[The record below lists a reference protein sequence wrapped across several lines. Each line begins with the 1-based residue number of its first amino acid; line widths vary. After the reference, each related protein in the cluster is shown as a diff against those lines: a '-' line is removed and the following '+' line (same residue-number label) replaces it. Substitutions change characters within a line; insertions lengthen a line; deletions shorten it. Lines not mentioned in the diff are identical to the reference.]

1 MEGLI
6 SIQAQTIIF
15 QILNTTILFLFLRKF
30 LFEKV
35 RNFSQKRSAEIAS
48 SIEQA
53 EQKNA
58 EADAMLAE
66 YSNRIANAQVESK
79 EIVDKARQTA
89 QVRADEILEQAQS
102 ESAKM
107 KERALKDI
115 ELEKDKALRSLKG
128 EVADMAV
135 LATEKLIGKT
145 IDQESSKGLI
155 DEVINEIGE
164 GTWSS

>member
-53 EQKNA
+53 EQKKCRSGC
-58 EADAMLAE
+58 DA
-66 YSNRIANAQVESK
+66 SRV
-79 EIVDKARQTA
+79 
-89 QVRADEILEQAQS
+89 
-102 ESAKM
+102 
-107 KERALKDI
+107 
-115 ELEKDKALRSLKG
+115 
-128 EVADMAV
+128 
-135 LATEKLIGKT
+135 
-145 IDQESSKGLI
+145 
-155 DEVINEIGE
+155 
-164 GTWSS
+164 